1 MTNFILA
8 TAGHVDHGKS
18 TLVKALTGTNPDRL
32 PEEKARGITIDLG
45 FAHLELSAPPSS
57 LNNCR
62 SNAGAARTSEQPSTF
77 SVGIVDVPGHEDF
90 VRNMIAGIGSINLA
104 LLVVAAD
111 DGWMPQTEEHL
122 QILSYLGVRR
132 IVVALTKSDLGKI
145 DNVASQIR
153 EKLRETTFANAQI
166 IATSARTGFGLEDLK
181 EVLASEFATVSTPRD
196 IGKPRLFVDRAFTL
210 HGIGTVVTG
219 TLAGGQFQRGQNVV
233 IQPQNLSAR
242 VRTIQSHNRDL
253 EIAQPGTRTAI
264 NLPDVP
270 VGSDGIKRGDV
281 ITIANVGAAADI
293 VNVVLERS
301 ARLNRKTPAARPLK
315 NGSVVHIHLGTTRV
329 PAKITLLDQDVVQP
343 GQRAVAQLCLD
354 SPILAFV
361 GDRFVVRDS
370 SAQNTIAGGVVLDV
384 DGDRQNVR
392 NAGQTELLRTRAA
405 AIEEVA
411 EPAFGGQLLQRK
423 AGGSRL
429 GAVGRSWVI
438 QPVDATSCPSD
449 TKWIDV
455 CIQSQLTR
463 DGFAQTNTLLVK
475 SHFSADEI
483 ANALSRSQNAGGIV
497 LRGKIA
503 ANPAYWRDLVARAS
517 ALIDR
522 AHEKHPEQ
530 RGLDFTE
537 LRVELNVESD
547 ELFAAVV
554 SEMTANGFAR
564 TETNIGRNSHRPSLP
579 AEILPA
585 AEKIRAALAGKP
597 FDPPSRK
604 DFLLATASPS
614 GGGQDR
620 HLHQALRFL
629 IEQGEIVE
637 IGDEIVLLRD
647 AVDQMQN
654 LVSEFIST
662 NGSATAS
669 QLRQRLGTSRRIII
683 PFLEYLDR
691 TGVTRRVGD
700 ERVLAQKAAVAKLD
714 DAAIGRRS

>member
-1 MTNFILA
+1 MIVKHFILA

-57 LNNCR
+57 LNNCQ
-62 SNAGAARTSEQPSTF
+62 SNASAARTSDQPSTF

-90 VRNMIAGIGSINLA
+90 VRNMIAGIGSIDLA

-132 IVVALTKSDLGKI
+132 IVVALTKSDLGKV
-145 DNVASQIR
+145 DNVAGQIR

-181 EVLASEFATVSTPRD
+181 EALASEFATVSTPRD

-384 DGDRQNVR
+384 DCDRQNFR

-405 AIEEVA
+405 AIDEV
-411 EPAFGGQLLQRK
+411 
-423 AGGSRL
+423 
-429 GAVGRSWVI
+429 
-438 QPVDATSCPSD
+438 
-449 TKWIDV
+449 DV

-463 DGFAQTNTLLVK
+463 DGFAQTNTLLVT

-483 ANALSRSQNAGGIV
+483 ANALSRSQNAGEIV

-537 LRVELNVESD
+537 LRVELNIESD

-564 TETNIGRNSHRPSLP
+564 AETNIGRNSHRPSLP

-604 DFLLATASPS
+604 DFPH
-614 GGGQDR
+614 DR

-669 QLRQRLGTSRRIII
+669 QLRQKVGTSRRVII

>member
-1 MTNFILA
+1 MIVKHFILA

-57 LNNCR
+57 LNNCQ
-62 SNAGAARTSEQPSTF
+62 SGSDQPSTF

-153 EKLRETTFANAQI
+153 GKLRETTFANAQI

-181 EVLASEFATVSTPRD
+181 EALASEFATVSTPPD

-270 VGSDGIKRGDV
+270 VGSDGIRRGDV

-315 NGSVVHIHLGTTRV
+315 NGGVVHIHLGTTRV

-343 GQRAVAQLCLD
+343 GQRVIAQLCLD

-370 SAQNTIAGGVVLDV
+370 SVQNTIAGGVVLDV
-384 DGDRQNVR
+384 GGDRQNFR

-405 AIEEVA
+405 AIDDV
-411 EPAFGGQLLQRK
+411 
-423 AGGSRL
+423 
-429 GAVGRSWVI
+429 
-438 QPVDATSCPSD
+438 
-449 TKWIDV
+449 DV
-455 CIQSQLTR
+455 CILSQLSR
-463 DGFAQTNTLLVK
+463 DGFAQTNTLLVT

-483 ANALSRSQNAGGIV
+483 ANALSRSQNAGAIV

-503 ANPAYWRDLVARAS
+503 ANPAYWRDLVTRAS

-530 RGLDFTE
+530 RGLDFTQ
-537 LRVELNVESD
+537 LRVELNIESD
-547 ELFAAVV
+547 ELFAALV

-564 TETNIGRNSHRPSLP
+564 AETNIGRNSHRPSLP

-604 DFLLATASPS
+604 DFP
-614 GGGQDR
+614 QDR

-629 IEQGEIVE
+629 TEQGEIVE

>member
-1 MTNFILA
+1 MTDKHFILA

-45 FAHLELSAPPSS
+45 FAHLDLSAPPSS
-57 LNNCR
+57 LNKR
-62 SNAGAARTSEQPSTF
+62 QSNASAARTSEQPSAF

-90 VRNMIAGIGSINLA
+90 VRNMIAGIGSIDLA

-405 AIEEVA
+405 AIDEV
-411 EPAFGGQLLQRK
+411 
-423 AGGSRL
+423 
-429 GAVGRSWVI
+429 
-438 QPVDATSCPSD
+438 
-449 TKWIDV
+449 DV

-463 DGFAQTNTLLVK
+463 DGFAQTNTLLVT

-483 ANALSRSQNAGGIV
+483 ANALSRSQNARGIV

-503 ANPAYWRDLVARAS
+503 ANPAYWRDLVARAT

-564 TETNIGRNSHRPSLP
+564 AETNIGRNSHRPSLP

-614 GGGQDR
+614 GGGRDR

-669 QLRQRLGTSRRIII
+669 QLRQKVGTSRRVII

-691 TGVTRRVGD
+691 VGVTQRVGD

>member
-1 MTNFILA
+1 MIVKHFILA

-57 LNNCR
+57 LNKR
-62 SNAGAARTSEQPSTF
+62 QSNASAARTSDQPSTF

-90 VRNMIAGIGSINLA
+90 VRNMIAGIGSIDLA

-132 IVVALTKSDLGKI
+132 IAVALTKSDLGKI
-145 DNVASQIR
+145 DKVTSQIR

-233 IQPQNLSAR
+233 IQPQNLSDR

-315 NGSVVHIHLGTTRV
+315 NGSLVHIHLGTTRV

-384 DGDRQNVR
+384 DGDRQNFR

-405 AIEEVA
+405 AIDEV
-411 EPAFGGQLLQRK
+411 
-423 AGGSRL
+423 
-429 GAVGRSWVI
+429 
-438 QPVDATSCPSD
+438 
-449 TKWIDV
+449 DV

-463 DGFAQTNTLLVK
+463 DGFAQTNTLLVT

-483 ANALSRSQNAGGIV
+483 VNALSRSQNAGGIV

-564 TETNIGRNSHRPSLP
+564 AETNIGRNSHRPSLP

-585 AEKIRAALAGKP
+585 AEKIRAALARKP

-669 QLRQRLGTSRRIII
+669 QLRQSLGTSRRIII

>member
-1 MTNFILA
+1 MTDKHFILA

-45 FAHLELSAPPSS
+45 FAHFELSAPPSS
-57 LNNCR
+57 LNNCQ
-62 SNAGAARTSEQPSTF
+62 SNASAARTSDQPSTF

-181 EVLASEFATVSTPRD
+181 EALASEFATVSTPPD

-384 DGDRQNVR
+384 DCDRQNFR

-405 AIEEVA
+405 AIDEV
-411 EPAFGGQLLQRK
+411 
-423 AGGSRL
+423 
-429 GAVGRSWVI
+429 
-438 QPVDATSCPSD
+438 
-449 TKWIDV
+449 DV
-455 CIQSQLTR
+455 CIQSQLAR
-463 DGFAQTNTLLVK
+463 DGFAQTNTLLVT

-564 TETNIGRNSHRPSLP
+564 AETNIGRNSHRPSLP

-604 DFLLATASPS
+604 DFPH
-614 GGGQDR
+614 DR

>member
-1 MTNFILA
+1 MTDKHFILA

-57 LNNCR
+57 LNNR
-62 SNAGAARTSEQPSTF
+62 QSNASAARTSDQPSTF

-90 VRNMIAGIGSINLA
+90 VRNMIAGIGSIDLA

-181 EVLASEFATVSTPRD
+181 EVLASEFATVSTPPD

-384 DGDRQNVR
+384 DCDRQNFR

-405 AIEEVA
+405 AIDEV
-411 EPAFGGQLLQRK
+411 
-423 AGGSRL
+423 
-429 GAVGRSWVI
+429 
-438 QPVDATSCPSD
+438 
-449 TKWIDV
+449 DV
-455 CIQSQLTR
+455 CIQSQLAR
-463 DGFAQTNTLLVK
+463 DGFAQTNTLLVT

-483 ANALSRSQNAGGIV
+483 ANALSRSQNAGAIV

-537 LRVELNVESD
+537 LRVKLNIESD

-564 TETNIGRNSHRPSLP
+564 AETNIGRNSHRPSLP

-604 DFLLATASPS
+604 DFPH
-614 GGGQDR
+614 DR

>member
-1 MTNFILA
+1 MTDKHFILA

-57 LNNCR
+57 LNNCQ
-62 SNAGAARTSEQPSTF
+62 SNASAARTSDQPSTF
-77 SVGIVDVPGHEDF
+77 SVGIIDVPGHEDF
-90 VRNMIAGIGSINLA
+90 VRNMIAGIGSIDLA

-181 EVLASEFATVSTPRD
+181 EALASEFATVSTPRD

-233 IQPQNLSAR
+233 IQPRNLSAR

-384 DGDRQNVR
+384 DCDRQNFR

-405 AIEEVA
+405 AIDDV
-411 EPAFGGQLLQRK
+411 
-423 AGGSRL
+423 
-429 GAVGRSWVI
+429 
-438 QPVDATSCPSD
+438 
-449 TKWIDV
+449 DV

-463 DGFAQTNTLLVK
+463 DGFAQTNTLLVT

-564 TETNIGRNSHRPSLP
+564 AETNIGRNSHRPSLP

-604 DFLLATASPS
+604 DFPH
-614 GGGQDR
+614 DR

>member
-1 MTNFILA
+1 MIVKHFILA

-45 FAHLELSAPPSS
+45 FAHLELSAPPFS
-57 LNNCR
+57 LNNR
-62 SNAGAARTSEQPSTF
+62 QSNASAARILDQPSTF

-90 VRNMIAGIGSINLA
+90 VRNMIAGIGSIDLA

-153 EKLRETTFANAQI
+153 GKLRETTFANAQI

-181 EVLASEFATVSTPRD
+181 EALASEFATVSTPCD

-210 HGIGTVVTG
+210 RGIGTVVTG

-315 NGSVVHIHLGTTRV
+315 NGGVVHIHLGTTRV

-343 GQRAVAQLCLD
+343 GQRVIAQLCLD

-370 SAQNTIAGGVVLDV
+370 SVQNTIAGGVVLDV
-384 DGDRQNVR
+384 GGDRQNFR

-405 AIEEVA
+405 AIDDV
-411 EPAFGGQLLQRK
+411 
-423 AGGSRL
+423 
-429 GAVGRSWVI
+429 
-438 QPVDATSCPSD
+438 
-449 TKWIDV
+449 DV
-455 CIQSQLTR
+455 CILSQLSR
-463 DGFAQTNTLLVK
+463 DGFAQTNTLLVT

-483 ANALSRSQNAGGIV
+483 ANALSRSQNAGAIV

-503 ANPAYWRDLVARAS
+503 ANPAYWRDLVTRAS

-530 RGLDFTE
+530 RGLDFTQ
-537 LRVELNVESD
+537 LRVELNIESD
-547 ELFAAVV
+547 ELFAALV
-554 SEMTANGFAR
+554 SEMTASGFAR
-564 TETNIGRNSHRPSLP
+564 AETNIGRNSHRPSLP

-604 DFLLATASPS
+604 DFPH
-614 GGGQDR
+614 DR

>member
-1 MTNFILA
+1 
-8 TAGHVDHGKS
+8 
-18 TLVKALTGTNPDRL
+18 
-32 PEEKARGITIDLG
+32 
-45 FAHLELSAPPSS
+45 
-57 LNNCR
+57 
-62 SNAGAARTSEQPSTF
+62 
-77 SVGIVDVPGHEDF
+77 
-90 VRNMIAGIGSINLA
+90 
-104 LLVVAAD
+104 
-111 DGWMPQTEEHL
+111 MPQTEEHL

-242 VRTIQSHNRDL
+242 MRTIQSHNRDL

-384 DGDRQNVR
+384 DGDRQNFR

-405 AIEEVA
+405 AIDEV
-411 EPAFGGQLLQRK
+411 
-423 AGGSRL
+423 
-429 GAVGRSWVI
+429 
-438 QPVDATSCPSD
+438 
-449 TKWIDV
+449 DV
-455 CIQSQLTR
+455 CILSQLTR
-463 DGFAQTNTLLVK
+463 DGFAQTNTLLVT

-483 ANALSRSQNAGGIV
+483 ANALSRSQNAGAIV

-564 TETNIGRNSHRPSLP
+564 AETNIGRNSHRPSLP

-604 DFLLATASPS
+604 DFP
-614 GGGQDR
+614 QDR

>member
-1 MTNFILA
+1 MTTRHFIIA

-18 TLVKALTGTNPDRL
+18 ALVKALTGTNPDRL
-32 PEEKARGITIDLG
+32 PEEKKRQITIDLG
-45 FAHLELSAPPSS
+45 FAELNLEK
-57 LNNCR
+57 
-62 SNAGAARTSEQPSTF
+62 SNGDKIHA
-77 SVGIVDVPGHEDF
+77 GIVDVPGHEDF

-104 LLVVAAD
+104 LWMVAAD
-111 DGWMPQTEEHL
+111 DGWMPQTEQHL

-132 IVVALTKSDLGKI
+132 IVVALTKSDLGKV
-145 DNVASQIR
+145 DNVTSQIR

-210 HGIGTVVTG
+210 HGIGTVGTG

-329 PAKITLLDQDVVQP
+329 PAKITLLDQDVVQS

-384 DGDRQNVR
+384 DGDRQNFR

-405 AIEEVA
+405 AIDDV
-411 EPAFGGQLLQRK
+411 
-423 AGGSRL
+423 
-429 GAVGRSWVI
+429 
-438 QPVDATSCPSD
+438 
-449 TKWIDV
+449 DV

-463 DGFAQTNTLLVK
+463 DGFAQSNTLLVT

-522 AHEKHPEQ
+522 AHETHPEQ
-530 RGLDFTE
+530 PGLDFTE

-564 TETNIGRNSHRPSLP
+564 AETNIGRNSHRPSLP

-604 DFLLATASPS
+604 DFPH
-614 GGGQDR
+614 DR

-669 QLRQRLGTSRRIII
+669 QLRQKVGTSRRVII

-691 TGVTRRVGD
+691 TGVTRCVGD

>member
-1 MTNFILA
+1 MTDKHFILA

-57 LNNCR
+57 LNNR
-62 SNAGAARTSEQPSTF
+62 QSNASAARTLDQPSTF

-153 EKLRETTFANAQI
+153 GKLRETTFANAQI

-181 EVLASEFATVSTPRD
+181 EALASEFATVSTPPD

-210 HGIGTVVTG
+210 RGIGTVVTG

-315 NGSVVHIHLGTTRV
+315 NGGVVHIHLGTTRV

-343 GQRAVAQLCLD
+343 GQRVIAQLCLD

-384 DGDRQNVR
+384 DCDRQNFR

-405 AIEEVA
+405 AIDEV
-411 EPAFGGQLLQRK
+411 
-423 AGGSRL
+423 
-429 GAVGRSWVI
+429 
-438 QPVDATSCPSD
+438 
-449 TKWIDV
+449 DV
-455 CIQSQLTR
+455 CIQSQLAR
-463 DGFAQTNTLLVK
+463 DGFAQTNTLLVT

-483 ANALSRSQNAGGIV
+483 ANALSRSQNASAIV

-503 ANPAYWRDLVARAS
+503 ANPAYWRDLVARAT

-537 LRVELNVESD
+537 LRVELNIESD

-564 TETNIGRNSHRPSLP
+564 AETNIGRNSHRPSLP

-604 DFLLATASPS
+604 DFPH
-614 GGGQDR
+614 DR

>member
-1 MTNFILA
+1 MTDKHFILA

-57 LNNCR
+57 LNNCQ
-62 SNAGAARTSEQPSTF
+62 SNASAARTSDQPSTF

-90 VRNMIAGIGSINLA
+90 VRNMIAGIGSIDLA

-132 IVVALTKSDLGKI
+132 IVVALTKSDLGKV
-145 DNVASQIR
+145 DNVAGQIR

-181 EVLASEFATVSTPRD
+181 EALASEFATVSTPPD

-384 DGDRQNVR
+384 DGDRQNFR

-405 AIEEVA
+405 AIDEV
-411 EPAFGGQLLQRK
+411 
-423 AGGSRL
+423 
-429 GAVGRSWVI
+429 
-438 QPVDATSCPSD
+438 
-449 TKWIDV
+449 DV

-463 DGFAQTNTLLVK
+463 DGFAQTNTLLVT

-537 LRVELNVESD
+537 LRVKLNIESD

-564 TETNIGRNSHRPSLP
+564 AETNIGRNSHRPSLP

-604 DFLLATASPS
+604 DFPH
-614 GGGQDR
+614 DR

>member
-18 TLVKALTGTNPDRL
+18 TLIKALTGTNPDRL

-62 SNAGAARTSEQPSTF
+62 SGSEQPSTF

-90 VRNMIAGIGSINLA
+90 VRNMIAGIGSIDLA

-281 ITIANVGAAADI
+281 ITIANVGGAADI

-384 DGDRQNVR
+384 DGDRQNFR
-392 NAGQTELLRTRAA
+392 NAGQTELLRTRAG
-405 AIEEVA
+405 AIDDV
-411 EPAFGGQLLQRK
+411 
-423 AGGSRL
+423 
-429 GAVGRSWVI
+429 
-438 QPVDATSCPSD
+438 
-449 TKWIDV
+449 DV
-455 CIQSQLTR
+455 CILSQLTR
-463 DGFAQTNTLLVK
+463 DGFAQTNALLVT

-483 ANALSRSQNAGGIV
+483 ANALSRSQNAGAIV

-503 ANPAYWRDLVARAS
+503 ANPAYWRDLVARAT

-564 TETNIGRNSHRPSLP
+564 AETNIGRNSHRPSLP

-604 DFLLATASPS
+604 DFP
-614 GGGQDR
+614 QDR

>member
-1 MTNFILA
+1 MTDKHFILA

-57 LNNCR
+57 LNNR
-62 SNAGAARTSEQPSTF
+62 QSNASAARTSDQPSTF

-181 EVLASEFATVSTPRD
+181 EALASEFTTVSTPPD

-210 HGIGTVVTG
+210 RGIGTVVTG

-315 NGSVVHIHLGTTRV
+315 NGGVVHIHLGTTRV

-343 GQRAVAQLCLD
+343 GQRVIAQLCLD

-384 DGDRQNVR
+384 DCDRQNFR

-405 AIEEVA
+405 AIDEV
-411 EPAFGGQLLQRK
+411 
-423 AGGSRL
+423 
-429 GAVGRSWVI
+429 
-438 QPVDATSCPSD
+438 
-449 TKWIDV
+449 DV
-455 CIQSQLTR
+455 CILSQLTR
-463 DGFAQTNTLLVK
+463 DGFAQTNTLLVT

-530 RGLDFTE
+530 RGLDFTQ
-537 LRVELNVESD
+537 LRVELNIESD
-547 ELFAAVV
+547 ELFAALV

-564 TETNIGRNSHRPSLP
+564 AETNIGRNSHRPSLP

-604 DFLLATASPS
+604 DFPH
-614 GGGQDR
+614 DR

-669 QLRQRLGTSRRIII
+669 QLRQKVGTSRRVII

>member
-1 MTNFILA
+1 MTDKHFILA

-18 TLVKALTGTNPDRL
+18 TLVKALTGANPDRL

-57 LNNCR
+57 LNNCQ
-62 SNAGAARTSEQPSTF
+62 SNASAARTSDQPSTF
-77 SVGIVDVPGHEDF
+77 SVGIIDVPGHEDF
-90 VRNMIAGIGSINLA
+90 VRNMIAGIGSIDLA

-145 DNVASQIR
+145 VNVASQIR
-153 EKLRETTFANAQI
+153 GKLRETTFANAQI

-181 EVLASEFATVSTPRD
+181 EALASEFATVSTP
-196 IGKPRLFVDRAFTL
+196 
-210 HGIGTVVTG
+210 
-219 TLAGGQFQRGQNVV
+219 
-233 IQPQNLSAR
+233 
-242 VRTIQSHNRDL
+242 
-253 EIAQPGTRTAI
+253 
-264 NLPDVP
+264 
-270 VGSDGIKRGDV
+270 
-281 ITIANVGAAADI
+281 
-293 VNVVLERS
+293 
-301 ARLNRKTPAARPLK
+301 PAPRPLK
-315 NGSVVHIHLGTTRV
+315 NGGVVHIHLGTTRV

-343 GQRAVAQLCLD
+343 GQRVIAQLCLD

-384 DGDRQNVR
+384 DCDRQNFR

-405 AIEEVA
+405 AIDEV
-411 EPAFGGQLLQRK
+411 
-423 AGGSRL
+423 
-429 GAVGRSWVI
+429 
-438 QPVDATSCPSD
+438 
-449 TKWIDV
+449 DV

-463 DGFAQTNTLLVK
+463 DGFAQSNTLLVT

-547 ELFAAVV
+547 ELFAALV

-564 TETNIGRNSHRPSLP
+564 AESNIGRNSHRPSLP

-604 DFLLATASPS
+604 DFLLARASPS
-614 GGGQDR
+614 GGGHDP
-620 HLHQALRFL
+620 HLHQALR
-629 IEQGEIVE
+629 
-637 IGDEIVLLRD
+637 
-647 AVDQMQN
+647 
-654 LVSEFIST
+654 S
-662 NGSATAS
+662 
-669 QLRQRLGTSRRIII
+669 
-683 PFLEYLDR
+683 
-691 TGVTRRVGD
+691 
-700 ERVLAQKAAVAKLD
+700 
-714 DAAIGRRS
+714 

>member
-1 MTNFILA
+1 MTDKHFILA

-57 LNNCR
+57 LNKR
-62 SNAGAARTSEQPSTF
+62 QSNASAARTSDQPSTF

-90 VRNMIAGIGSINLA
+90 VRNMIAGIGSIDLA

-145 DNVASQIR
+145 DTVTSQIR

-315 NGSVVHIHLGTTRV
+315 NGSLVHIHLGTTRV

-384 DGDRQNVR
+384 DGDRQNFR

-405 AIEEVA
+405 AIDEV
-411 EPAFGGQLLQRK
+411 
-423 AGGSRL
+423 
-429 GAVGRSWVI
+429 
-438 QPVDATSCPSD
+438 
-449 TKWIDV
+449 DV

-463 DGFAQTNTLLVK
+463 DGFAQTNTLLVT

-564 TETNIGRNSHRPSLP
+564 AETNIGRNSHRPSLP

-669 QLRQRLGTSRRIII
+669 QLRQSLGTSRRIII

>member
-1 MTNFILA
+1 MIVKHFILA

-45 FAHLELSAPPSS
+45 FAHLDLSAPPSS
-57 LNNCR
+57 LNKR
-62 SNAGAARTSEQPSTF
+62 QSNASAARTSEQPSTF

-90 VRNMIAGIGSINLA
+90 VRNMIAGIGSIDLA

-153 EKLRETTFANAQI
+153 GKLRETTFANAQI

-315 NGSVVHIHLGTTRV
+315 NGSLVHIHLGTTRV

-384 DGDRQNVR
+384 DGDRQNFR
-392 NAGQTELLRTRAA
+392 NAGQTELLRKRAA
-405 AIEEVA
+405 AIDEV
-411 EPAFGGQLLQRK
+411 
-423 AGGSRL
+423 
-429 GAVGRSWVI
+429 
-438 QPVDATSCPSD
+438 
-449 TKWIDV
+449 DV

-463 DGFAQTNTLLVK
+463 DGFAQTNTLLVT

-564 TETNIGRNSHRPSLP
+564 AETNIGRNSHRPSLP

-604 DFLLATASPS
+604 DFPH
-614 GGGQDR
+614 DR

-669 QLRQRLGTSRRIII
+669 QLRQSLGTSRRIII

-714 DAAIGRRS
+714 DAAVERRS

>member
-1 MTNFILA
+1 MIVKHFILA

-57 LNNCR
+57 LNNR
-62 SNAGAARTSEQPSTF
+62 QSNASAARTLDQPSTF

-153 EKLRETTFANAQI
+153 GKLRETTFANAQI

-181 EVLASEFATVSTPRD
+181 EALASEFATVSTPPD

-210 HGIGTVVTG
+210 RGIGTVVTG

-315 NGSVVHIHLGTTRV
+315 NGGVVHIHLGTTRV

-343 GQRAVAQLCLD
+343 GQRVIAQLCLD

-384 DGDRQNVR
+384 DCDRQNFR

-405 AIEEVA
+405 AIDEV
-411 EPAFGGQLLQRK
+411 
-423 AGGSRL
+423 
-429 GAVGRSWVI
+429 
-438 QPVDATSCPSD
+438 
-449 TKWIDV
+449 DV
-455 CIQSQLTR
+455 CIQSQLAR
-463 DGFAQTNTLLVK
+463 DGFAQTNTLLVT

-483 ANALSRSQNAGGIV
+483 ANALSRSQNAGAIV

-503 ANPAYWRDLVARAS
+503 ANPAYWRDLVARAT

-530 RGLDFTE
+530 RGLDFTQ
-537 LRVELNVESD
+537 LRVELNIESD
-547 ELFAAVV
+547 ELFAALV

-604 DFLLATASPS
+604 DFPH
-614 GGGQDR
+614 DR

-669 QLRQRLGTSRRIII
+669 QLRQKVGTSRRVII

>member
-1 MTNFILA
+1 MIVKHFILA

-57 LNNCR
+57 LNNR
-62 SNAGAARTSEQPSTF
+62 QSNASAARTLDQPSTF

-90 VRNMIAGIGSINLA
+90 VRNMIAGIGSIDLA

-181 EVLASEFATVSTPRD
+181 EALASEFATVSTPPD

-370 SAQNTIAGGVVLDV
+370 SGQNTIAGGVVLDV
-384 DGDRQNVR
+384 DCDRQNFR

-405 AIEEVA
+405 AIDDV
-411 EPAFGGQLLQRK
+411 
-423 AGGSRL
+423 
-429 GAVGRSWVI
+429 
-438 QPVDATSCPSD
+438 
-449 TKWIDV
+449 DV

-463 DGFAQTNTLLVK
+463 DGFAQTNTLLVT

-483 ANALSRSQNAGGIV
+483 ANALSRSQNASAIV

-530 RGLDFTE
+530 RGLDFTQ
-537 LRVELNVESD
+537 LRVELNIESD
-547 ELFAAVV
+547 ELFAALV
-554 SEMTANGFAR
+554 SEMTASGFAR
-564 TETNIGRNSHRPSLP
+564 AETNIGRNSHRPSLP

-604 DFLLATASPS
+604 DFPH
-614 GGGQDR
+614 DR

-669 QLRQRLGTSRRIII
+669 QLRQKVGTSRRVII